1 MLMVVGIL
9 SISSVLVINNRII
22 VEYGKFAYPNT
33 SFTLPKAFTTYYTV
47 VLTAF
52 NGVESMNIICSS
64 KSLTN
69 VNVGWWSTGGSVV
82 SGFFVCIGF

>member
-1 MLMVVGIL
+1 MIT
-9 SISSVLVINNRII
+9 SVLDINNKII

-52 NGVESMNIICSS
+52 NGIASMNIICSS

-69 VNVGWWSTGGSVV
+69 VNVGWWSSGGSVV
-82 SGFFVCIGF
+82 SGFFVCIGY